1 MKLRIIYR
9 VNTPHG
15 IAYLAADDDN
25 NYYVKGVRNSIP
37 DKFIS
42 MDEAMASY
50 IGILYAIIDE
60 YVKGCDTSYAYR
72 EEVTL

>member
-1 MKLRIIYR
+1 MKLRIIFR

-15 IAYLAADDDN
+15 VAYLAADDDN
-25 NYYVKGVRNSIP
+25 YYVKGVRNFIP

-42 MDEAMASY
+42 MDSAMASY
-50 IGILYAIIDE
+50 IGILCSVIDE
-60 YVKGCDTSYAYR
+60 YGKGCDTSYVYG